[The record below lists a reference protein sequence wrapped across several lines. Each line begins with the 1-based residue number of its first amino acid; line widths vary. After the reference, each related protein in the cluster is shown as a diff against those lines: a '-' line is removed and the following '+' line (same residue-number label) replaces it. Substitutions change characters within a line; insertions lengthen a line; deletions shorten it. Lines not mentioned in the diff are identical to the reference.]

1 MTDTNADAG
10 IALRDSA
17 NLDAFARLPRVRGGT
32 LGGTPSWAAV
42 SSNSAVEVDVAN
54 TTISGGEVIYRG
66 YAVGGGVNTGSQKA
80 LDFRSLGITDQTLI
94 LALDHAGQNPI
105 GLSIVCTGI
114 GGTANCAGAL
124 TWTEVR

>member
-17 NLDAFARLPRVRGGT
+17 NTAGT
-32 LGGTPSWAAV
+32 TV
-42 SSNSAVEVDVAN
+42 
-54 TTISGGEVIYRG
+54 TGGEVIYRG

-94 LALDHAGQNPI
+94 L
-105 GLSIVCTGI
+105 VTGI